1 MDDIRWKQRFQNFDK
16 AYGTFCRTLER
27 YRVNRD
33 DEVVKMAL
41 VKSFEFT
48 YELAWKTM
56 KDYLE
61 AEGAGTARGSRE
73 AIRFGFQAALLRDE
87 AEAEKWQETVDI
99 RNKMSHDYNQTLVDS
114 AVVFV
119 EGTFFPLVAR
129 LHEVL
134 GARCSA

>member
-1 MDDIRWKQRFQNFDK
+1 MDDIRWKQRFQNFDH
-16 AYGTFCRTLER
+16 AYGTFCRTLQRFEA
-27 YRVNRD
+27 NRD
-33 DEVVKMAL
+33 DEVTKMAL

-61 AEGAGTARGSRE
+61 AEGSGAARGSRE
-73 AIRFGFQAALLRDE
+73 AIRFGFQAGLLRDD
-87 AEAEKWQETVDI
+87 AETEKWQETVDQ
-99 RNKMSHDYNQTLVDS
+99 RNRMSHDYNQTLVDS

-119 EGTFFPLVAR
+119 ADTFFPLVTH

-134 GARCSA
+134 GAKCLA

>member
-16 AYGTFCRTLER
+16 AYGTFSRTMER
-27 YRVNRD
+27 YQANRG
-33 DEVVKMAL
+33 DEVIKMAL

-61 AEGAGTARGSRE
+61 AEGSGTARGSRE
-73 AIRFGFQAALLRDE
+73 AIRFGFQAELLRDE

-99 RNKMSHDYNQTLVDS
+99 RNKMSHDYDQQLVDS

-119 EGTFFPLVAR
+119 ENTFFPLVTH
-129 LHEVL
+129 LHKVL
-134 GARCSA
+134 GAKCLA